1 MPTIAEELVLA
12 ATDEEGRTL
21 LSSNRDVAIAGAFLG
36 ELAVRERLSI
46 DERKRLRVVPGGSTG
61 DPLLDRALELFAE
74 RAGRKPKD
82 VLPRVGQRLRD
93 PVHEALVRRELVR
106 PRPVRVGGLTLSTR
120 WPVLDPA
127 VRDALLDDLVQVL
140 TGAREVDARTG
151 ALISLLHAVDALPRV
166 LRKELR
172 PGLTNRD
179 VRRRGKEVL
188 QGRWASEAVVTAVQE
203 AAGATA
209 AVVAA
214 GGAVAGSS

>member
-1 MPTIAEELVLA
+1 
-12 ATDEEGRTL
+12 
-21 LSSNRDVAIAGAFLG
+21 
-36 ELAVRERLSI
+36 
-46 DERKRLRVVPGGSTG
+46 
-61 DPLLDRALELFAE
+61 
-74 RAGRKPKD
+74 
-82 VLPRVGQRLRD
+82 
-93 PVHEALVRRELVR
+93 VHEALVRRELVR